1 MKRQPTALLT
11 TIESDSH
18 SWNLV
23 YMELLLK
30 EQSFRV
36 VNLGPCA
43 PVPKTIAAIAEFGP
57 DVVVVSTV
65 NGHGYLQGKTLALSI
80 RESFKE
86 QTPALVIGG
95 KLCTSEIDAR
105 LTDELLAAG
114 YDAVF
119 VGSTA
124 IPSFCQWL
132 RALEVEQRRAR
143 LASAAVKM
151 HFAP

>member
-65 NGHGYLQGKTLALSI
+65 NGHGYLQGKTLAVSI
-80 RESFKE
+80 R
-86 QTPALVIGG
+86 
-95 KLCTSEIDAR
+95 
-105 LTDELLAAG
+105 
-114 YDAVF
+114 
-119 VGSTA
+119 
-124 IPSFCQWL
+124 
-132 RALEVEQRRAR
+132 
-143 LASAAVKM
+143 
-151 HFAP
+151 

>member
-1 MKRQPTALLT
+1 MKRQPTVLLS

-23 YMELLLK
+23 YMELLLT

-36 VNLGPCA
+36 VNLGPC
-43 PVPKTIAAIAEFGP
+43 VPAHTTIAAIAEFGP

-65 NGHGYLQGKTLALSI
+65 NGHGYLQGKALALSI

-95 KLCTSEIDAR
+95 KLCTSEIDKS

-119 VGSTA
+119 VGSAA
-124 IPSFCQWL
+124 IPSFCRWL
-132 RALEVEQRRAR
+132 RAVQVEEPRSR
-143 LASAAVKM
+143 LACAAVKM